1 MRDHRGK
8 GDGGGIAL
16 ERERE
21 PKRKAKGIGLMSL
34 TQQPIHEIEDRAG
47 LMARPPDGA
56 RILILCADDWLTEQL
71 ETGFRQAGF
80 ISQTARSITAGC
92 AMAKCGR
99 FQVVVT
105 TPVLADG
112 SWRRLVDIARHYD
125 LGFVVVLVASAFD
138 FNQWAE
144 ALEDGAF
151 DVLDALHELP
161 RAAEVAKRA
170 LWAAYLKGAGGPR
183 PEDAIPPKAA

>member
-1 MRDHRGK
+1 MTVTR
-8 GDGGGIAL
+8 
-16 ERERE
+16 
-21 PKRKAKGIGLMSL
+21 
-34 TQQPIHEIEDRAG
+34 QPIHKIADRAF
-47 LMARPPDGA
+47 LLVPPPDDEA
-56 RILILCADDWLTEQL
+56 QILILGADDWITEQL
-71 ETGFRQAGF
+71 RTIFRQAGF
-80 ISQTARSITAGC
+80 ISLTAKTITAGC
-92 AMAKCGR
+92 ALAKSGR
-99 FQVVVT
+99 FPVVVT

-125 LGFVVVLVASAFD
+125 LGFVVVLVASTFD

-170 LWAAYLKGAGGPR
+170 LWAAYLKGAGTCIR
-183 PEDAIPPKAA
+183 QSDA

>member
-1 MRDHRGK
+1 MT
-8 GDGGGIAL
+8 
-16 ERERE
+16 
-21 PKRKAKGIGLMSL
+21 L
-34 TQQPIHEIEDRAG
+34 TQQPIHEIEDHAG
-47 LMARPPDGA
+47 LMVRPSDGA
-56 RILILCADDWLTEQL
+56 RILILCADDWITGQL
-71 ETGFRQAGF
+71 ETALGQAGF
-80 ISQTARSITAGC
+80 ISQTARSITTGC
-92 AMAKCGR
+92 AFAKSGL
-99 FQVVVT
+99 FQVVMA

-112 SWRRLVDIARHYD
+112 SWRRLVDVARHYD
-125 LGFVVVLVASAFD
+125 LGFVVVLVASSLD
-138 FNQWAE
+138 SNQWAV